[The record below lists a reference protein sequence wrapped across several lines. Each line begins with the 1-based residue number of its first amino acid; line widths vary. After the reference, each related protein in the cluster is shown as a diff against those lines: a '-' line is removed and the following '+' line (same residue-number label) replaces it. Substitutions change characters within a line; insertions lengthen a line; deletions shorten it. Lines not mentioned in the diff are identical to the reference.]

1 VHGNLYCNC
10 WEAVGV
16 GGGKSVDGGCKYRI
30 MGDFTAA
37 NCGAQAAY
45 TDYTAFWIRSLPPP
59 DDTFMSCR
67 DALEQ
72 GHTETGN
79 YDIYMDG
86 AVYSMYCDFDTS
98 DGPWVLTFIQKN
110 DNNGDSAP
118 DFFPNLKGGSSSKFP
133 NKLVMPAGVDAS
145 GGASITLRD
154 KVFKKGD
161 IKFGNKKGWRAT
173 GYNHPHT
180 KVMDVFSDSNFNNAN
195 PLYCWASGCANTFSS
210 SCSNSDCG
218 SAKALMAYGPY
229 SKGST
234 VTVYVHGNQFCN
246 CWEVVGVGGGKSGDG
261 GCKYRIVGDF
271 TSSHCG
277 AQAAYTD
284 YTAFWVK
291 F

>member
-1 VHGNLYCNC
+1 MPHAG
-10 WEAVGV
+10 
-16 GGGKSVDGGCKYRI
+16 
-30 MGDFTAA
+30 
-37 NCGAQAAY
+37 
-45 TDYTAFWIRSLPPP
+45 
-59 DDTFMSCR
+59 
-67 DALEQ
+67 
-72 GHTETGN
+72 
-79 YDIYMDG
+79 
-86 AVYSMYCDFDTS
+86 
-98 DGPWVLTFIQKN
+98 VLTFIQKN

-234 VTVYVHGNQFCN
+234 VTVYGASH
-246 CWEVVGVGGGKSGDG
+246 
-261 GCKYRIVGDF
+261 
-271 TSSHCG
+271 SSHPPRTPCTPRTPFVHRLSPPAIQPFTMLG
-277 AQAAYTD
+277 PPPSPPISPVPYPHS
-284 YTAFWVK
+284 
-291 F
+291 